1 MPTLPRRSLCQ
12 EGVKDSEF
20 VRAWASCQEVQL
32 ECVLRGCLKYVKSC
46 ERVSR
51 VVKRMSRGCQKCVKS
66 CEEDV
71 KSCQEGVKS
80 CQEGVKKCQEG
91 HCVTVKSCQEGGMRV
106 TVLGK
111 DSYDS
116 DS

>member
-1 MPTLPRRSLCQ
+1 M
-12 EGVKDSEF
+12 
-20 VRAWASCQEVQL
+20 
-32 ECVLRGCLKYVKSC
+32 
-46 ERVSR
+46 SR
-51 VVKRMSRGCQKCVKS
+51 VVKRMSGGCQEGVKT
-66 CEEDV
+66 CEEGV

-80 CQEGVKKCQEG
+80 CQEG
-91 HCVTVKSCQEGGMRV
+91 VTVKSCQEGGMRV